1 MLTWVLAVAA
11 GVAAAVW
18 SYGARP
24 SPLLGVVAALLRAV
38 AVAGLV
44 ALILDATFGGRRLA
58 RPLVALDVSESWS
71 RGNDTAFAAAQRH
84 VRQGSS
90 SDGLLLFGDSVRIGN
105 APPEPKDRASRVR
118 PAVERALAAGRPLMV
133 ITDGEL
139 DDPEAL
145 RALSGGSSVVLVP
158 RSGGVDGA
166 VSELRVPRAV
176 MAGDTIAIEVGVVAG
191 AAGAPR
197 GRLSVQLG
205 DRSAVTS
212 DVDSLGAHGERL
224 VPVRLPL
231 ATPGG
236 SLVLRAVLTL
246 PGDVEPGNDTLATAI
261 EVSAAAGAVLVS
273 TAPDFDAR
281 ELASVLR
288 GTLSLPTR
296 GFYRVAPGI
305 WREDGALGPASD
317 DAVRRAAREA
327 PLLVLH
333 GDTTIFGNPRT
344 FARGALL
351 LVAPP
356 SAATGEWY
364 PTGTPPSPMMSAL
377 SGSPWD
383 SLPPLDVSPQ
393 MPTGTFEVLETR
405 RARRLERRAA
415 AVGWERPRRVVLV
428 GGSGFWRWR
437 FRGGVG
443 SGVHAAFWG
452 SVIDWLSAE
461 RADERAAVPVEGASR
476 EGRPVR
482 WRRGGPG
489 DTVVA
494 VSLTRQAPPAQDS
507 LVLRFAPGA
516 LFAESPPLPAGV
528 YTATVRGGSSALVV
542 NPTAERLPRRPSV
555 QAGPVGSGTV
565 LAEAPRLRGIG
576 WIFAMVIVALCLEWI
591 LRRRLGLR

>member
-1 MLTWVLAVAA
+1 MLTWVFALAA
-11 GVAAAVW
+11 GIAAAVW
-18 SYGARP
+18 SYGTRP
-24 SPLLGVVAALLRAV
+24 APALAVVAALLRGV
-38 AVAGLV
+38 AVAGLLG
-44 ALILDATFGGRRLA
+44 LILDAAVGGRRAA
-58 RPLVALDVSESWS
+58 RPLVALDVSGSWT
-71 RGNDTAFAAAQRH
+71 RGNDTAFAAALR
-84 VRQGSS
+84 RARPGSAN
-90 SDGLLLFGDSVRIGN
+90 GLLLFGDSLRVAS
-105 APPEPKDRASRVR
+105 APAEPTDRASRVR
-118 PAVERALAAGRPLMV
+118 PAVERALAAGRPLTV

-145 RALSGGSSVVLVP
+145 SGLSGGSSVVLIP
-158 RSGGVDGA
+158 RGSGADGA

-176 MAGDTIAIEVGVVAG
+176 MSGDTVDIEVGVVAG

-197 GRLSVQLG
+197 GRLSLQLA
-205 DRSAVTS
+205 DRAAVTS
-212 DVDSLGAHGERL
+212 DVDSLGAFGERL
-224 VPVRLPL
+224 VSVRLPL
-231 ATPGG
+231 AAAGG
-236 SLVLRAVLTL
+236 SLVLRAVLTV

-273 TAPDFDAR
+273 TTPDLDAR

-296 GFYRVAPGI
+296 GFYRVAPNA
-305 WREDGALGPASD
+305 WREDGTLAAVSD
-317 DAVRRAAREA
+317 DVVRRAAREA

-333 GDTTIFGNPRT
+333 GDTTIFGNPRA

-356 SAATGEWY
+356 GAATGEWY

-383 SLPPLDVSPQ
+383 SLPPIDVSPQ
-393 MPTGTFEVLETR
+393 MPAGTFEVLETR

-461 RADERAAVPVEGASR
+461 RADERAAVPVEGAIR
-476 EGRPVR
+476 EGRPIR
-482 WRRGGPG
+482 WRRGGPT
-489 DTVVA
+489 DTLVA
-494 VSLTRQAPPAQDS
+494 VSLTRAAPPAKDS
-507 LVLRFAPGA
+507 LVLRFPPGA

-528 YTATVRGGSSALVV
+528 YTADVRGGSSALVV
-542 NPTAERLPRRPSV
+542 NPTGEFLPRRPSV
-555 QAGPVGSGTV
+555 QEGPVGSGLV
-565 LAEAPRLRGIG
+565 LTEAPRLRGIG
-576 WIFAMVIVALCLEWI
+576 WIFATVIMALCLEWI